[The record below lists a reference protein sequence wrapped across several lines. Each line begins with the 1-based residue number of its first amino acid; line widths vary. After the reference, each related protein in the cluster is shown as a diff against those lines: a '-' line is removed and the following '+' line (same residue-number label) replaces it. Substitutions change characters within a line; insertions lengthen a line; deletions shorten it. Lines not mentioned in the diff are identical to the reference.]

1 MEHRFTRQDIYNRI
15 WSTPMTRVAAELGTT
30 TGRLSSL
37 LRHAG
42 IPTPPSGYWIKK
54 EFGKAV
60 TQPPLPPAPLDCPE
74 PLVLDMDAGTTR
86 ARRPEIAT
94 RKTEPAAQVLSEL
107 SATSAPAASWPP
119 PTPAPRPSQ
128 PTTLTKE
135 ELYAA
140 VWETPM
146 SRLAEQYGISDNG
159 LAKICRRED
168 IPYPPRGYW
177 AKHAAGKAP
186 ERTPLLESDRAS
198 RPITIYPT
206 PLPEPPPDLPDD
218 VRRQIESIHAEAS
231 SMAVAERLV
240 KPHAIIA
247 AWLADHEERK
257 RRVRQERD
265 PWRKKLYDPG
275 DFSDSDRRQHRFL
288 DALFK
293 AIERQGGKVKRGDRR
308 ELFAEVS
315 GEKVEFQLRE
325 KHKQTRRP
333 LTADEQ
339 RWRIAGDKD
348 WKQELVPTGRL
359 AFEIRTYLPAGLKQQ
374 WLEADKQPLEDM
386 LPNIVAVFIAA
397 GPLLVQQRREREAA
411 EQKRQ
416 LAERRRYE
424 AQQRRKRDAN
434 RWRYFKEIA
443 QNWHELAAVRDF
455 VSILRSMDVDRSIE
469 IDGRSLS
476 DWLMWAE
483 DWLQRADPTANG
495 LEDLFRQIAGIKEW
509 SYRE

>member
-1 MEHRFTRQDIYNRI
+1 MKHRFTRQELFDRI
-15 WSTPMTRVAAELGTT
+15 WSTPMSHVAAELGTT
-30 TGRLSSL
+30 AGRLSSL
-37 LRHAG
+37 IRRAG

-54 EFGKAV
+54 EFGKAEP
-60 TQPPLPPAPLDCPE
+60 QPPLPPAPPDCPE
-74 PLVLDMDAGTTR
+74 PLVLDTDADTNR
-86 ARRPEIAT
+86 ARRPETAPH
-94 RKTEPAAQVLSEL
+94 KAEPAQPLSEFE
-107 SATSAPAASWPP
+107 ATSAPTASSPP
-119 PTPAPRPSQ
+119 PAPRPFQ
-128 PTTLTKE
+128 PTTVSRE
-135 ELYAA
+135 ALYAA

-177 AKHAAGKAP
+177 AKHTAGKAP
-186 ERTPLLESDRAS
+186 GRTPLTESERAS

-206 PLPEPPPDLPDD
+206 PLPEASPELPDD
-218 VRRQIESIHAEAS
+218 VRRQMEGIHAKAS
-231 SMAVAERLV
+231 SMSVSERLV

-257 RRVRQERD
+257 RRARQERD

-275 DFSDSDRRQHRFL
+275 DFSDSDRRRHRFL

-293 AIERQGGKVKRGDRR
+293 AIERLSGKIKQGDRR
-308 ELFAEVS
+308 ELSAEVS
-315 GEKVEFQLRE
+315 GEKIEFQLRE

-359 AFEIRTYLPAGLKQQ
+359 IFEIKTYLSAGLKQQ
-374 WLEADKQPLEDM
+374 WIDTDEQRLENM
-386 LPNIVAVFIAA
+386 LPDIVAVFVAA

-411 EQKRQ
+411 ERERQ

-424 AQQRRKRDAN
+424 EQQRKKRDAN
-434 RWRYFKEIA
+434 RWRRFREIA
-443 QNWHELAAVRDF
+443 QDWRELAAARDF
-455 VSILRSMDVDRSIE
+455 LSTLRSMDIDPSID
-469 IDGRSLS
+469 IDGRCLG
-476 DWLMWAE
+476 DWLLWTE
-483 DWLQRADPTANG
+483 DWLQRADPIANG
-495 LEDLFRQIAGIKEW
+495 AEDLFRRIAEITEW
-509 SYRE
+509 SYRD